1 MKLLAIIEAYTI
13 TGPAKNLIEFAG
25 AARAEGVETTI
36 GTFVRGEPTN
46 LFIETAR
53 AAGIRVETVEE
64 GGAGDFSVKGKLREL
79 VARVKPDVLQTHA
92 VKSHFLARSAGLHR
106 RTPWVAFHHG
116 YTWPA
121 LRVRLY
127 NQLDRW
133 SLRAARRVLT
143 VSIPFRDQ
151 LTSRGVPAAQIEIV
165 HNSIRPEWGLAARE
179 HAAELRARWKIPA

>member
-1 MKLLAIIEAYTI
+1 MILLAIIEAYTI

-25 AARAEGVETTI
+25 QARAEGVETI
-36 GTFVRGEPTN
+36 VGTFVRGARSN

-53 AAGIRVETVEE
+53 AAGIQVETIEE
-64 GGAGDFSVKGKLREL
+64 SGLGDLSVGGKLREL

-121 LRVRLY
+121 LRTRLY

-133 SLRAARRVLT
+133 SLRGARRVLT
-143 VSIPFRDQ
+143 VSGKFRDE
-151 LTSRGVPAAQIEIV
+151 LIAKGVQPENIEIIQ
-165 HNSIRPEWGLAARE
+165 NSIRPDWG
-179 HAAELRARWKIPA
+179 KV